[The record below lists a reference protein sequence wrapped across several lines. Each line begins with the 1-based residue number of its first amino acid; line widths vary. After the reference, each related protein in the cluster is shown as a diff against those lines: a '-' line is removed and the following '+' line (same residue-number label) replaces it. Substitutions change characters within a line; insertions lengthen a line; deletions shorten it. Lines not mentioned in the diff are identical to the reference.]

1 MALEFDSDF
10 AGYFDA
16 DFGHGIQATYTPSGG
31 SASTIKV
38 ILEEDYFSVPGLSVD
53 VEGSQPIAY
62 CRTTDVASAAQGDT
76 LAFAARITKTGTQI
90 RGATTFK
97 VVSVQPDNT
106 GITILILEEQ

>member
-38 ILEEDYFSVPGLSVD
+38 ILEKDYFSVPGLSVD

-62 CRTTDVASAAQGDT
+62 CRTTDVASERKEHS
-76 LAFAARITKTGTQI
+76 AFAARITKSGNKSEVQQHQSSQ
-90 RGATTFK
+90 RTT
-97 VVSVQPDNT
+97 
-106 GITILILEEQ
+106 